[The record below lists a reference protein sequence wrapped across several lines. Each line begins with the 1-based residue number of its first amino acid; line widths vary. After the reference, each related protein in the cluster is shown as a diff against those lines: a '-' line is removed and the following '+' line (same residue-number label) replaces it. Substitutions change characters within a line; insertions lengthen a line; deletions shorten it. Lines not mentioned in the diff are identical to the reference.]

1 MGNIIKSNSGDL
13 VSLLHG
19 KGGDL
24 SIPRPFEREIFL
36 FNTYVAGTSFIEGIE
51 ELEPHLQIDEKLSFF
66 REPDNRYDKRAI
78 VIKNSDG
85 IKIGY
90 VPKKDNA
97 IFSRLMDAGKL
108 LYGRIADKSMQGN
121 WLKIN
126 IKIFLQE

>member
-1 MGNIIKSNSGDL
+1 M
-13 VSLLHG
+13 
-19 KGGDL
+19 
-24 SIPRPFEREIFL
+24 
-36 FNTYVAGTSFIEGIE
+36 
-51 ELEPHLQIDEKLSFF
+51 EPYLQIDEKLSFF
-66 REPDNRYDKRAI
+66 REPDNQYDKRAI

-108 LYGRIADKSMQGN
+108 LYGKIADKNMQGN
-121 WLKIN
+121 WLKIK